1 MTRRRGRMIVKLREM
16 ERRTVWVVQR
26 DLEFV
31 PRATEKK
38 KITEYFPRIDV
49 I

>member
-1 MTRRRGRMIVKLREM
+1 MIVKLREM

-26 DLEFV
+26 DLEVV

-38 KITEYFPRIDV
+38 KKSPNIFQELM
-49 I
+49 

>member
-1 MTRRRGRMIVKLREM
+1 MIVKLREM

-26 DLEFV
+26 DLEVV
-31 PRATEKK
+31 PRATEKKK

>member
-1 MTRRRGRMIVKLREM
+1 MIVKLREM

-38 KITEYFPRIDV
+38 NHRIFSKN
-49 I
+49 

>member
-1 MTRRRGRMIVKLREM
+1 MIVKLREM

-38 KITEYFPRIDV
+38 KKKSPNIFQELM
-49 I
+49 